1 MWTLYA
7 PVHQYAQLELDVL
20 RYAQPVDVH
29 KEQSDVVVALY
40 ANCQACCSVD
50 DGLQTVPVA
59 AWPTDESN
67 VAVVQF

>member
-1 MWTLYA
+1 M
-7 PVHQYAQLELDVL
+7 